1 MKKCAQCNDFA
12 LYDDITGNCPICGAT
27 LVTYSRG
34 GSMET
39 SAINNVV
46 HPNNTSC
53 ENDEEAAPVF
63 ENKQGFRYVYRGII
77 TEVSSHSRFHNRLKK
92 WINAIFRAEPYQFG
106 NTSHETIF
114 RLEEFTNGKVA
125 GRKQNFVFYGDV
137 EGRLII
143 GDDATVT
150 AKRRGDRYI
159 VTRLFLNETGQHVRP
174 AFQIPSGLITVT
186 FGFAL
191 VFLVALVTGVGGFI
205 ASGAL
210 YVVLEK
216 LLSVAIVALLIY
228 WIFKGI
234 IKG

>member
-12 LYDDITGNCPICGAT
+12 LYDDITGSCPICGAT

-34 GSMET
+34 GRIET

-46 HPNNTSC
+46 HPNNTSY
-53 ENDEEAAPVF
+53 ENDEEAVPAF
-63 ENKQGFRYVYRGII
+63 ENRQGFRYVYRGII

-114 RLEEFTNGKVA
+114 RLEEFSNGKIA
-125 GRKQNFVFYGDV
+125 ARKQNFVFYGDV
-137 EGRLII
+137 EGQLSI

-159 VTRLFLNETGQHVRP
+159 VNRLFLNETRQNVRP
-174 AFQIPSGLITVT
+174 AFQIPSGIITVA
-186 FGFAL
+186 FGFILLLL
-191 VFLVALVTGVGGFI
+191 VVLVADIVDFI
-205 ASGAL
+205 ASGSL
-210 YVVLEK
+210 YLILQK
-216 LLSVAIVALLIY
+216 SLSVAILVLFVY
-228 WIFKGI
+228 WIYKGI
-234 IKG
+234 RRN